1 MSLQINQYLI
11 LNKKRYFSI
20 AEEFVNLEKLFK
32 LETLF
37 EKVSLLID
45 MIIYPI
51 YTLFSILLYNQQ
63 LGVMT
68 IMSIH
73 KTVTKWQQYF
83 RYLELKSDI
92 YKWKAM
98 VRSVGGPFISTNDDT
113 YHSYVYA
120 DGMQRLH
127 DSLFRGRSSFL
138 LTKKGTKSL

>member
-1 MSLQINQYLI
+1 MSLQISQYLI
-11 LNKKRYFSI
+11 LNKKQYFRI

-37 EKVSLLID
+37 EKVSFWVD

-51 YTLFSILLYNQQ
+51 YTLISILFFHQQ
-63 LGVMT
+63 MGIMT

-83 RYLELKSDI
+83 RYVELKSEI
-92 YKWKAM
+92 TEWKAM

-120 DGMQRLH
+120 DGIQRLH
-127 DSLFRGRSSFL
+127 DSLFGNSSFIF
-138 LTKKGTKSL
+138 TKEGTKGL

>member
-11 LNKKRYFSI
+11 LNKKRYFCI

-37 EKVSLLID
+37 EKVSFWID

-51 YTLFSILLYNQQ
+51 YTLFSTVWYSQK
-63 LGVMT
+63 LGIMT

-83 RYLELKSDI
+83 RYVELKSEI
-92 YKWKAM
+92 NEWKVM

-113 YHSYVYA
+113 YHSYIYA

-127 DSLFRGRSSFL
+127 NNLFGSSSFFF
-138 LTKKGTKSL
+138 TKEGTKRL

>member
-11 LNKKRYFSI
+11 LNKKRYFDI
-20 AEEFVNLEKLFK
+20 AEEFVKLEKLFK

-37 EKVSLLID
+37 EKVSFWID
-45 MIIYPI
+45 MIMYPI
-51 YTLFSILLYNQQ
+51 YTLISILGFHQK
-63 LGVMT
+63 LGIMT

-83 RYLELKSDI
+83 RYVELKSDI
-92 YKWKAM
+92 AEWKAM

-127 DSLFRGRSSFL
+127 DNLFGGRSSFL
-138 LTKKGTKSL
+138 LAKERTKRL

>member
-37 EKVSLLID
+37 EKVTFWID
-45 MIIYPI
+45 MVIYPI
-51 YTLFSILLYNQQ
+51 YTLFSILMYNQT
-63 LGVMT
+63 LGIMT

-83 RYLELKSDI
+83 RYMELKSEI
-92 YKWKAM
+92 NEWKAI

-120 DGMQRLH
+120 DGIQRLH
-127 DSLFRGRSSFL
+127 DSLFGSSAFIF
-138 LTKKGTKSL
+138 TKEGTKRL

>member
-11 LNKKRYFSI
+11 LNKKRYFDL
-20 AEEFVNLEKLFK
+20 AEEFVKLEQLFK

-37 EKVSLLID
+37 EKVSFWVD
-45 MIIYPI
+45 MFIYPL
-51 YTLFSILLYNQQ
+51 YTLFSTVFYTQK
-63 LGVMT
+63 LGIFT

-83 RYLELKSDI
+83 RYIELRSDI
-92 YKWKAM
+92 NAWKVM

-113 YHSYVYA
+113 YHSYIYA

-127 DSLFRGRSSFL
+127 DKLFKQS
-138 LTKKGTKSL
+138 

>member
-51 YTLFSILLYNQQ
+51 YTLFSILFYNQQ
-63 LGVMT
+63 LGIMT

-83 RYLELKSDI
+83 RYLELNSDI

-127 DSLFRGRSSFL
+127 DSLFGNSPLL

>member
-20 AEEFVNLEKLFK
+20 AEEFVNLKKLFK

-37 EKVSLLID
+37 EKVSFWID
-45 MIIYPI
+45 MVIYPI
-51 YTLFSILLYNQQ
+51 YTFISILFYRQQ
-63 LGVMT
+63 LGIMT
-68 IMSIH
+68 IISIH

-83 RYLELKSDI
+83 RYMELKSDI
-92 YKWKAM
+92 DEWKTI

-127 DSLFRGRSSFL
+127 DGLFGNSSFIF
-138 LTKKGTKSL
+138 TKECTKRL

>member
-1 MSLQINQYLI
+1 MSLEINQYLI

-20 AEEFVNLEKLFK
+20 AEEFVKLEQLFK

-37 EKVSLLID
+37 EKVSFWID

-51 YTLFSILLYNQQ
+51 YTLFSTVLYSQTLGIL
-63 LGVMT
+63 T

-83 RYLELKSDI
+83 RYVELKSEI
-92 YKWKAM
+92 TIWKEI
-98 VRSVGGPFISTNDDT
+98 VRSAGGPFISTNDDT

-127 DSLFRGRSSFL
+127 DSLFGKSTFF
-138 LTKKGTKSL
+138 LTKEGTKRL

>member
-1 MSLQINQYLI
+1 MLLEINQYLI

-20 AEEFVNLEKLFK
+20 AEEFVKLDQLFK

-37 EKVSLLID
+37 EKVTFWID

-51 YTLFSILLYNQQ
+51 YTLFSTLLYSQT
-63 LGVMT
+63 LGILT

-83 RYLELKSDI
+83 RYVELKSEI
-92 YKWKAM
+92 TIWKEI

-127 DSLFRGRSSFL
+127 DSLFGKRALF
-138 LTKKGTKSL
+138 LTKEGTKRL

>member
-1 MSLQINQYLI
+1 MSDEINQYLI

-37 EKVSLLID
+37 EKVSFWID
-45 MIIYPI
+45 MVIYPI
-51 YTLFSILLYNQQ
+51 YTFISILFFHQQ
-63 LGVMT
+63 MGIMT
-68 IMSIH
+68 IISIH

-83 RYLELKSDI
+83 RYMELKSEI
-92 YKWKAM
+92 AEWKTI

-120 DGMQRLH
+120 DGIQRLH
-127 DSLFRGRSSFL
+127 DSLFGSSSFIF
-138 LTKKGTKSL
+138 TKESTKRL